1 MYVPEKTL
9 IIFQGCY
16 TSNGMT
22 FSLEILNDHSFNL
35 HSHWYYDL
43 PLGGILARI
52 IHLFIVIIYVCHV
65 FSLLI
70 VCYQGLR
77 SGNIQGNVVG
87 IEQNKTKWNLCVPAL
102 MNFFVFCY
110 FIYKK
115 LLKYVIYE
123 NKVDLT
129 S

>member
-1 MYVPEKTL
+1 M
-9 IIFQGCY
+9 
-16 TSNGMT
+16 
-22 FSLEILNDHSFNL
+22 
-35 HSHWYYDL
+35 
-43 PLGGILARI
+43 
-52 IHLFIVIIYVCHV
+52 HV

-70 VCYQGLR
+70 VCYQGLK

-87 IEQNKTKWNLCVPAL
+87 IEQNKTKCNLCVPAL
-102 MNFFVFCY
+102 INLFFVIL
-110 FIYKK
+110 FIKK